1 MLDPSLTYALS
12 IAICWITIVFVVLE
26 ATLVYHYALKRRDY
40 KRAIACCCIAIG
52 VNVVILLLA
61 SWALSAP

>member
-1 MLDPSLTYALS
+1 MLDPSLVYAIS

-52 VNVVILLLA
+52 VNVVVLLLA
-61 SWALSAP
+61 S